1 MVPRNTLAVYTWP
14 GTYDKSICPRS
25 SSGAPAAATP
35 IFASGNTN
43 HRTTQRIKIVHTVT
57 HGYIIHVIMMNF
69 AQLLPAVGKRRS
81 RGTPGITNSGRRAR
95 RQHLPLSSKAGWAML
110 SLSWKA
116 GWAMKDKV
124 GQAFLFVFYF
134 SFVPLFVFA
143 FLAPAPSQR

>member
-35 IFASGNTN
+35 IFASAGNTN

-69 AQLLPAVGKRRS
+69 AQLLPAVGNADLGELPGLPTAADG
-81 RGTPGITNSGRRAR
+81 RGANTCRCHQKQDGRCCRCHGK
-95 RQHLPLSSKAGWAML
+95 QDGP
-110 SLSWKA
+110 
-116 GWAMKDKV
+116 
-124 GQAFLFVFYF
+124 
-134 SFVPLFVFA
+134 
-143 FLAPAPSQR
+143 